1 MLWALEA
8 RTLYSNFWNLTL
20 SPSLLRNEL
29 LKLSLLWTFHIH
41 KGIAFSWQAFSPL
54 SWTGSHFSEES
65 PTIGT
70 NWTRTHNTHKKLLE
84 ETWDWLWS
92 GHNSNAN
99 AFHQWFALG
108 AKFWGK
114 RRTKTTDHLL
124 FSTNQQ
130 NASNTTNILFSN
142 QCYREVCRKHCN
154 AQSIIIGRHYQWY
167 PY

>member
-8 RTLYSNFWNLTL
+8 RTLYSNFWNLTYQHLFWGMTYWSCLFYEHFIFIKGWL
-20 SPSLLRNEL
+20 SPGRPFPHSAELEVIFLKRVSLLE
-29 LKLSLLWTFHIH
+29 
-41 KGIAFSWQAFSPL
+41 Q
-54 SWTGSHFSEES
+54 
-65 PTIGT
+65 
-70 NWTRTHNTHKKLLE
+70 RTHITHKKLLE

-99 AFHQWFALG
+99 AFHQWFALD

-130 NASNTTNILFSN
+130 NANSRTNTLFSN
-142 QCYREVCRKHCN
+142 KCYWETCRKHCN
-154 AQSIIIGRHYQWY
+154 AQSIIIERHYQWY